1 MKTVPQ
7 RGGHARKSPDVRPRK
22 ESTMQPGKV
31 SNNAVPADPPKSG
44 ASVETGAAAGNVDK
58 IRDILF
64 GSQMKDYETRFSR
77 LEETLLSQT
86 AELRESTKKR
96 LDGLETY
103 LKKELE
109 ALQSR
114 LKTERDERSETV
126 KQVAREV
133 KDLGEA
139 LSRKLRE
146 IEDHSSESERGL
158 REQILQQSKDLLEE
172 IQARH
177 TELSSLVD
185 RRIQDLSTSKT
196 DRAMLGALLTE
207 MAMRLTDEFHLPG
220 TEG

>member
-1 MKTVPQ
+1 VKPVPQ
-7 RGGHARKSPDVRPRK
+7 RGGHARKSPNGKARK
-22 ESTMQPGKV
+22 ESIMQPGKV
-31 SNNAVPADPPKSG
+31 SNSAVQADQPRTG
-44 ASVETGAAAGNVDK
+44 ASAETGTATGNVDK

-77 LEETLLSQT
+77 LEESLLSQT

-96 LDGLETY
+96 LDGLEAY

-114 LKTERDERSETV
+114 LKTEREERSETV
-126 KQVAREV
+126 KQVSREV
-133 KDLGEA
+133 KDIGEA

-158 REQILQQSKDLLEE
+158 REQILQQSKELLEE
-172 IQARH
+172 IQARN
-177 TELSSLVD
+177 TELSSVVD
-185 RRIQDLSTSKT
+185 RRIQDLSSAKT

-220 TEG
+220 AEG